1 MLDLSPEKLMVLLV
15 VALVVL
21 GPHRLPE
28 AARTIAG
35 GLARVRRMADVLGAP
50 VKATFEEPRQVIDS
64 VTSEFRAALEPSAPG
79 TTKDAG
85 PSVGNGQT
93 SGRPS

>member
-1 MLDLSPEKLMVLLV
+1 MVLLV

-35 GLARVRRMADVLGAP
+35 GLARIRRLADVLATP
-50 VKATFEEPRQVIDS
+50 VKATLEQPRQVIDS
-64 VTSEFRAALEPSAPG
+64 AKSELRAALEPPAPG
-79 TTKDAG
+79 TTEETG
-85 PSVGNGQT
+85 PSVGTGQT
-93 SGRPS
+93 RQRTS